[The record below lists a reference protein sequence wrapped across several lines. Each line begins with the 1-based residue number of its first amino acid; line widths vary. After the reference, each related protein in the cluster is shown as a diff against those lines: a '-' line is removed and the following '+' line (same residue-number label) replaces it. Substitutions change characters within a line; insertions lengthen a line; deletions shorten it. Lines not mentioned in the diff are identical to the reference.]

1 MTHPSTAAEAKQF
14 TAPASLS
21 FPGAAGHLTPPS
33 DAGHPNK
40 NGMGGL
46 NGQQQQQQQHQQHQ
60 QLPPLQQQAG
70 IAMQPSGATPATP
83 AATPG
88 QANTGVSGIV
98 PTLQNIVATVNLDC
112 RLDLKT
118 IALHVR
124 ICVSSYR
131 VTHLLT

>member
-1 MTHPSTAAEAKQF
+1 MTHPNTAAEAKQF
-14 TAPASLS
+14 TAPTSLS

-33 DAGHPNK
+33 SDAGQPTK
-40 NGMGGL
+40 NGV
-46 NGQQQQQQQHQQHQ
+46 NGQQPPPPPQQQQQQGGNAQGN
-60 QLPPLQQQAG
+60 AV
-70 IAMQPSGATPATP
+70 TPATP

-118 IALHVR
+118 IALHVS
-124 ICVSSYR
+124 I
-131 VTHLLT
+131 